1 MGFEVLEGVKALVVD
16 DEETVREVLS
26 RSLSAAGCQV
36 TVKTNGKEALEFLKQ
51 NQVSILITD
60 IVMPEMDGVQLLK
73 EAKELYPYL
82 PVYLITGHSNKI
94 TPKGA
99 LELGAEHLLT
109 KPFKNVEIIQ
119 RIRASMERSK
129 HIAEKI
135 EQERSR
141 TETNNHGDELFEG
154 K

>member
-1 MGFEVLEGVKALVVD
+1 MGFEVLEGVKALIVD
-16 DEETVREVLS
+16 DEETVREVLR
-26 RSLSAAGCQV
+26 RSLMGAGCQV

-51 NQVSILITD
+51 NQVSIMITD

-82 PVYLITGHSNKI
+82 PVYLITGHSSKL
-94 TPKGA
+94 TPRNA
-99 LELGAEHLLT
+99 LALGAERLLT
-109 KPFKNVEIIQ
+109 KPFRNVEIIQ
-119 RIRASMERSK
+119 RIRASMERLK

-135 EQERSR
+135 EQERSI
-141 TETNNHGDELFEG
+141 TETNDHGDELLED